1 MDPPTRPVPPRL
13 EAEHE
18 HAAGHPGLA
27 PPQLRWAW
35 AASMEPEGAGAAA
48 AAGAGG
54 AHALTAMPTAPIS
67 VRCETANAMR
77 RESPLVRD
85 VSSSSNSD
93 RNHGME
99 I

>member
-1 MDPPTRPVPPRL
+1 MRPVPPRP

-18 HAAGHPGLA
+18 HAADYPGLA

-67 VRCETANAMR
+67 VRCKTVNATR

-85 VSSSSNSD
+85 VSSASNSD